1 MSKASIFLFFIVLTQ
16 NVSDYRQLSFICIFE
31 VFTGTNYL
39 LAMIDH
45 ASLIPVQVLTEL
57 ESKHGSFIF
66 LGHTYFAVCLHG
78 EEVAAAS
85 PVVEY

>member
-1 MSKASIFLFFIVLTQ
+1 
-16 NVSDYRQLSFICIFE
+16 
-31 VFTGTNYL
+31 
-39 LAMIDH
+39 MIDH

>member
-1 MSKASIFLFFIVLTQ
+1 MFLIFVNFH
-16 NVSDYRQLSFICIFE
+16 SS
-31 VFTGTNYL
+31 VFLKFLGTNYL
-39 LAMIDH
+39 VAMIDH

-85 PVVEY
+85 PMWL